1 VHDANYAPVRLLFF
15 KSRPSASS
23 RLVSAAGVL
32 GTVVLAGA
40 TAYYAVGDGRWSWFD
55 CFYMTII
62 TLSTVGFAET
72 LEGMNEIPEAR
83 VVTVALIVLGS
94 GTLLY
99 FISSL
104 TALIVE
110 GDLQG
115 VLRRRRM
122 QREIGTL
129 SQHVIVCG
137 IGTTGRHIATELK
150 AVGIPFVVID
160 TRGDLL
166 EELDEEFDGDFLYV
180 VGDATDDHVL
190 ELAGVERARGVI
202 SALNDDKANL
212 FVTISARALNPTARI
227 VAKSIEPSTEAKLR
241 RAGADSVVAPNY
253 IGGVRL
259 FSEMVSPKTV
269 AFLDRIV
276 QFGSG
281 ISVGIEAIDIPE
293 SSPLVGKRLAET
305 RLREAGGLVVAVHRA
320 DGDYVYNPGSEQE
333 LQAGDSLIVLADS
346 DDVVALRRSV
356 AG

>member
-1 VHDANYAPVRLLFF
+1 MRILFF
-15 KSRPSASS
+15 SLKRGAYG
-23 RLVSAAGVL
+23 RLIWAAGVL
-32 GTVVLAGA
+32 AAVVLVGA
-40 TAYYAVGDGRWSWFD
+40 TSYYAIGEGRWSWFD

-72 LEGMNEIPEAR
+72 LEGMNEVPEAR
-83 VVTVALIVLGS
+83 VVTVALIILGS

-115 VLRRRRM
+115 ILRRRSMHRAI
-122 QREIGTL
+122 ETL
-129 SQHVIVCG
+129 SDHVIVCG
-137 IGTTGRHIATELK
+137 SGTTGRHIASELR
-150 AVGIPFVVID
+150 AVGVPFVVID
-160 TRGDLL
+160 SDGSRL
-166 EELDEEFDGDFLYV
+166 EELSSEYDDTLLYIH
-180 VGDATDDHVL
+180 GDATDDHVL
-190 ELAGVERARGVI
+190 QLAGIERARGVI

-212 FVTISARALNPTARI
+212 FVTITARALNPKIRI
-227 VAKSIEPSTEAKLR
+227 VAKSIEASTEAKLR
-241 RAGADSVVAPNY
+241 RAGADAVVAPNY

-276 QFGSG
+276 RFGSG
-281 ISVGIEAIDIPE
+281 ISVGIEAIDIPA

-305 RLREAGGLVVAVHRA
+305 KIREAGALVVAVHRP
-320 DGDYVYNPGSEQE
+320 DGDYVYNPGSEHLLE
-333 LQAGDSLIVLADS
+333 AGDSLIVLADNR
-346 DDVVALRRSV
+346 DVAALRQRI

>member
-1 VHDANYAPVRLLFF
+1 MKLILFRSRCSAYGRLI
-15 KSRPSASS
+15 
-23 RLVSAAGVL
+23 SAAGVL
-32 GTVVLAGA
+32 GAVLLVGA
-40 TAYYAVGDGRWSWFD
+40 TSYFAVGEGRWSWFD

-72 LEGMNEIPEAR
+72 LEGMNEVPEAR
-83 VVTVALIVLGS
+83 AVTVALIVLGS

-115 VLRRRRM
+115 ILRRRRM
-122 QREIGTL
+122 QRAIGTL
-129 SQHVIVCG
+129 NNHIIVCG
-137 IGTTGRHIATELK
+137 IGTTGRHIATELG

-160 TRGDLL
+160 INGARL
-166 EELDEEFDGDFLYV
+166 EELNEEFDERLLYV
-180 VGDATDDHVL
+180 LGDATDDHTL

-212 FVTISARALNPTARI
+212 FVTISARALNPNARI
-227 VAKSIEPSTEAKLR
+227 VAKSIESSTEAKLR
-241 RAGADSVVAPNY
+241 RAGADAVVAPNY

-276 QFGSG
+276 RFGSG
-281 ISVGIEAIDIPE
+281 ISVGIESIDIPE
-293 SSPLVGKRLAET
+293 GSPLVGKRLAET
-305 RLREAGGLVVAVHRA
+305 NLRETGALVVAVHLS
-320 DGDYVYNPGSEQE
+320 DGDYVYNPGSEHL
-333 LQAGDSLIVLADS
+333 LQAGDSLIVLAESQDVKNLRAN
-346 DDVVALRRSV
+346 VVAGVDS
-356 AG
+356 

>member
-1 VHDANYAPVRLLFF
+1 MRLLFF
-15 KSRPSASS
+15 RRRSGAYS
-23 RLVSAAGVL
+23 RLLSAAGVL
-32 GTVVLAGA
+32 GAVVLVGA
-40 TAYYAVGDGRWSWFD
+40 TAYYAVGEGRWTWFE
-55 CFYMTII
+55 CLYMTVI

-72 LEGMNEIPEAR
+72 LQGMNEMAEAR
-83 VVTVALIVLGS
+83 AVTVALIILGS

-115 VLRRRRM
+115 ILRRRSM
-122 QREIGTL
+122 QRAIGTL
-129 SQHVIVCG
+129 NDHVIVCG
-137 IGTTGRHIATELK
+137 VGTTGRHIATELE

-160 TRGDLL
+160 SNGDLL
-166 EELDEEFDGDFLYV
+166 EELASEHGEELLYV

-190 ELAGVERARGVI
+190 ELAGIERARGVI

-212 FVTISARALNPTARI
+212 FVTISARALNPRARI
-227 VAKSIEPSTEAKLR
+227 VAKSIEPSTEGKLR
-241 RAGADSVVAPNY
+241 RAGADAVVAPNY

-276 QFGSG
+276 QFGGG

-293 SSPLVGKRLAET
+293 SSPLAGKRLAET
-305 RLREAGGLVVAVHRA
+305 DLRAAGALVVAVHRA
-320 DGDYVYNPGSEQE
+320 DGDYVYNPGSEQV
-333 LQAGDSLIVLADS
+333 LQAGDSLIVLAES
-346 DDVVALRRSV
+346 ADVAALRTRL

>member
-1 VHDANYAPVRLLFF
+1 VKLMFFQSRRGAYGRLI
-15 KSRPSASS
+15 
-23 RLVSAAGVL
+23 SAAGML
-32 GTVVLAGA
+32 AAVVLLGA
-40 TAYYAVGDGRWSWFD
+40 TLYYSVGEGRWSWFD

-72 LEGMNEIPEAR
+72 LEGMNEMPEAR
-83 VVTVALIVLGS
+83 AVTITLIVLGS

-115 VLRRRRM
+115 VLKRRSM
-122 QREIGTL
+122 QRSIDTL
-129 SQHVIVCG
+129 NNHIIVCG
-137 IGTTGRHIATELK
+137 VGTTGWHIATELR
-150 AVGIPFVVID
+150 AVGVPFVVVDGNRERID
-160 TRGDLL
+160 
-166 EELDEEFDGDFLYV
+166 ELNEEFNDELLFV
-180 VGDATDDHVL
+180 CGDATDDHTL
-190 ELAGVERARGVI
+190 DSAGVERARGVI

-227 VAKSIEPSTEAKLR
+227 VAKSIEPSTERKLR
-241 RAGADSVVAPNY
+241 RAGADAVVAPNY

-276 QFGSG
+276 QFGGG
-281 ISVGIEAIDIPE
+281 ISVGIEAIDVPAE
-293 SSPLVGKRLAET
+293 SPLVGKRLAET
-305 RLREAGGLVVAVHRA
+305 DIREAGALVVAVHRA
-320 DGDYVYNPGSEQE
+320 DGDYVYNPGGEH
-333 LQAGDSLIVLADS
+333 LVQAGDSLIVLAESHD
-346 DDVVALRRSV
+346 AAMLRQTL

>member
-1 VHDANYAPVRLLFF
+1 LL
-15 KSRPSASS
+15 
-23 RLVSAAGVL
+23 SAAGVL
-32 GTVVLAGA
+32 GAVVLVGA
-40 TAYYAVGDGRWSWFD
+40 TAYYGVGDGRWSWFD

-83 VVTVALIVLGS
+83 AVTITLIVLGS

-115 VLRRRRM
+115 ILRRRSM
-122 QREIGTL
+122 QRAIEAL
-129 SQHVIVCG
+129 SEHVIVCG
-137 IGTTGRHIATELK
+137 VGTTGRHIATELR

-160 TRGDLL
+160 ANKDLL
-166 EELDEEFDGDFLYV
+166 DELALDFDEELLHV

-190 ELAGVERARGVI
+190 ELAGIERARGVI
-202 SALNDDKANL
+202 SALNDDKSNL

-227 VAKSIEPSTEAKLR
+227 VAKSIESSTEGKLR
-241 RAGADSVVAPNY
+241 RAGADAVVAPNY

-276 QFGSG
+276 QFGGG
-281 ISVGIEAIDIPE
+281 ISVGIEAIDIPD

-305 RLREAGGLVVAVHRA
+305 DLRAAGALVVAVHKA
-320 DGDYVYNPGSEQE
+320 DGDYVYNPGGEQLLE
-333 LQAGDSLIVLADS
+333 VGDSLIVLAES
-346 DDVVALRRSV
+346 ADVAALQRSV
-356 AG
+356 IG

>member
-1 VHDANYAPVRLLFF
+1 VKLLVFRSRRDAYSRLL
-15 KSRPSASS
+15 
-23 RLVSAAGVL
+23 SAAGVL
-32 GTVVLAGA
+32 GAVVLVGA

-72 LEGMNEIPEAR
+72 LEGMNEMPNAR
-83 VVTVALIVLGS
+83 AVTVSLIVLGS

-115 VLRRRRM
+115 VLRRRSMERA
-122 QREIGTL
+122 IGTM
-129 SQHVIVCG
+129 SKHIIVCG
-137 IGTTGRHIATELK
+137 VGTTGRHIATELG
-150 AVGIPFVVID
+150 AVGIPFVVVD
-160 TRGDLL
+160 ANGELL
-166 EELDEEFDGDFLYV
+166 EELNQEFDGELLYV

-227 VAKSIEPSTEAKLR
+227 VAKSIEPSTERKLR
-241 RAGADSVVAPNY
+241 RAGADAVVAPNY

-305 RLREAGGLVVAVHRA
+305 ELREAGALVVAVHRA
-320 DGDYVYNPGSEQE
+320 DGDYVYNPGSEQVLE
-333 LQAGDSLIVLADS
+333 AGDSLIVLAETE
-346 DDVVALRRSV
+346 DVAALRQTVS
-356 AG
+356 G

>member
-1 VHDANYAPVRLLFF
+1 VKLMFFQSRRGAYGRLI
-15 KSRPSASS
+15 
-23 RLVSAAGVL
+23 SAAGVL
-32 GTVVLAGA
+32 AAVVLVGA
-40 TAYYAVGDGRWSWFD
+40 TAYFAVGEGRWSWFD
-55 CFYMTII
+55 CFYMTVI

-72 LEGMNEIPEAR
+72 LEGMNEMPEAR
-83 VVTVALIVLGS
+83 AVTITLIVLGS

-115 VLRRRRM
+115 ILRRRSM
-122 QREIGTL
+122 QRAIDQL
-129 SQHVIVCG
+129 NKHVIVCG
-137 IGTTGRHIATELK
+137 IGTTGRHIATELS
-150 AVGIPFVVID
+150 AVGVPFVVVD
-160 TRGDLL
+160 TNRGR
-166 EELDEEFDGDFLYV
+166 LDELSEEFNDSLLYV
-180 VGDATDDHVL
+180 IGDATDDHVL

-212 FVTISARALNPTARI
+212 FVTISARALNPAARI

-259 FSEMVSPKTV
+259 FSEMVSPKAA

-281 ISVGIEAIDIPE
+281 ISVGLEAIDIPIE
-293 SSPLVGKRLAET
+293 SPIIGQRLAET
-305 RLREAGGLVVAVHRA
+305 DIREAGALVVAVHRA
-320 DGDYVYNPGSEQE
+320 DGDYVYNPGSEHLLE
-333 LQAGDSLIVLADS
+333 AGDSLIVLADS
-346 DDVVALRRSV
+346 EDIAALRQTV

>member
-1 VHDANYAPVRLLFF
+1 MFF
-15 KSRPSASS
+15 KSRSSAYS

-32 GTVVLAGA
+32 GAVVLAGA

-72 LEGMNEIPEAR
+72 LEGMNEIGEAR
-83 VVTVALIVLGS
+83 AVTVTLIILGS

-122 QREIGTL
+122 QRAIGTL

-150 AVGIPFVVID
+150 AVGIPFVVVD

-166 EELDEEFDGDFLYV
+166 EELDEEFEGELLYV

-190 ELAGVERARGVI
+190 ELAGVDRARGVI
-202 SALNDDKANL
+202 SALNDDKSNL

-227 VAKSIEPSTEAKLR
+227 VAKSIEPSTEGKLR

-305 RLREAGGLVVAVHRA
+305 RLREAGALVVAVHLT

-333 LQAGDSLIVLADS
+333 LHAGDSLIVLADS
-346 DDVVALRRSV
+346 NDVAALRQRV

>member
-1 VHDANYAPVRLLFF
+1 VKLMFF
-15 KSRPSASS
+15 KSRRGGAYG
-23 RLVSAAGVL
+23 RLISAAGVL
-32 GTVVLAGA
+32 GAVVLVGA
-40 TAYYAVGDGRWSWFD
+40 TAYYAVGEGRWSWFD
-55 CFYMTII
+55 CLYMTII

-72 LEGMNEIPEAR
+72 LEGMNEMPEAR
-83 VVTVALIVLGS
+83 GVTISLIVLGS

-115 VLRRRRM
+115 ILRRRGM
-122 QREIGTL
+122 QRAIEKL
-129 SQHVIVCG
+129 NKHVIVCG
-137 IGTTGRHIATELK
+137 IGTTGRHIATELG
-150 AVGIPFVVID
+150 AVGVPFVVID
-160 TRGDLL
+160 SNRERLD
-166 EELDEEFDGDFLYV
+166 ELSEEFDDGLLYV
-180 VGDATDDHVL
+180 IGDATDDHVL
-190 ELAGVERARGVI
+190 ELAGIERARGVI

-259 FSEMVSPKTV
+259 FSEMVSPKAA

-281 ISVGIEAIDIPE
+281 ISVGLEAIDVPAE
-293 SSPLVGKRLAET
+293 SPLVGQRLAET
-305 RLREAGGLVVAVHRA
+305 DIREAGALVVAVHRA
-320 DGDYVYNPGSEQE
+320 DGDYVYNPGSEH
-333 LQAGDSLIVLADS
+333 LLKAGDSLIVLADS
-346 DDVVALRRSV
+346 EDIAALRRTV
-356 AG
+356 TG

>member
-1 VHDANYAPVRLLFF
+1 MKLVFF
-15 KSRPSASS
+15 GSRRSAYS

-32 GTVVLAGA
+32 GAVVLVGA
-40 TAYYAVGDGRWSWFD
+40 TAYYSVGAGRWSWFD
-55 CFYMTII
+55 CFYMTVI

-83 VVTVALIVLGS
+83 AVTIALIILGS

-115 VLRRRRM
+115 ILRRRSM
-122 QREIGTL
+122 QRAIGAM
-129 SQHVIVCG
+129 SGHVIVCG
-137 IGTTGRHIATELK
+137 VGTTGRHIATELR

-160 TRGDLL
+160 KNKELL
-166 EELDEEFDGDFLYV
+166 EELTVEFDEELLHV
-180 VGDATDDHVL
+180 VGDATDDHAL
-190 ELAGVERARGVI
+190 ELAGVARARGVI
-202 SALNDDKANL
+202 SALNDDKSNL
-212 FVTISARALNPTARI
+212 FVTISARAMNPTARI
-227 VAKSIEPSTEAKLR
+227 VAKSIEPSTSDKLR
-241 RAGADSVVAPNY
+241 RAGADAVVAPNY

-276 QFGSG
+276 QFGGG

-293 SSPLVGKRLAET
+293 SSTLAGKRLAET
-305 RLREAGGLVVAVHRA
+305 DLRAAGALVVAVHKF
-320 DGDYVYNPGSEQE
+320 DGDYVYNPGSEQLLE
-333 LQAGDSLIVLADS
+333 AGDSLIVLAES
-346 DDVVALRRSV
+346 ADVAALKARV

>member
-1 VHDANYAPVRLLFF
+1 MKLISFRSRRGGYGRLL
-15 KSRPSASS
+15 
-23 RLVSAAGVL
+23 SAAGVL
-32 GTVVLAGA
+32 GAVVLAGA

-72 LEGMNEIPEAR
+72 LEGMNEMPNAR
-83 VVTVALIVLGS
+83 AVTVTLIILGS

-115 VLRRRRM
+115 ILRRRSM
-122 QREIGTL
+122 QRAIGTL
-129 SQHVIVCG
+129 GEHIIVCG
-137 IGTTGRHIATELK
+137 VGTTGRHIAIELE
-150 AVGIPFVVID
+150 AVGIPFVVVD
-160 TRGDLL
+160 TNRALL
-166 EELDEEFDGDFLYV
+166 EEFNEEFEEDLLYV

-202 SALNDDKANL
+202 SALNDDKSNL

-227 VAKSIEPSTEAKLR
+227 VAKSIEPSTERKLR
-241 RAGADSVVAPNY
+241 RAGADAVVAPNY
-253 IGGVRL
+253 IGVRL

-281 ISVGIEAIDIPE
+281 ISVGIEAIDIPA
-293 SSPLVGKRLAET
+293 SSPLVGQRLAET
-305 RLREAGGLVVAVHRA
+305 DLREAGALVVAVHLA
-320 DGDYVYNPGSEQE
+320 GGDYVYNPGSEQL
-333 LQAGDSLIVLADS
+333 LQAGDSLIVLAES
-346 DDVVALRRSV
+346 DDVAALRQSV

>member
-1 VHDANYAPVRLLFF
+1 MNPFLLRSRRGAYGRLI
-15 KSRPSASS
+15 SAT
-23 RLVSAAGVL
+23 GVL
-32 GTVVLAGA
+32 ATVVLVGA
-40 TAYYAVGDGRWSWFD
+40 TSYYGVGDGRWSWFD

-72 LEGMNEIPEAR
+72 LDGMNQIPEAR
-83 VVTVALIVLGS
+83 VVTITLIVLGS

-115 VLRRRRM
+115 ILRRRSMDRA
-122 QREIGTL
+122 IDKL
-129 SQHVIVCG
+129 ANHVIVCG
-137 IGTTGRHIATELK
+137 IGTTGRHIATELR
-150 AVGIPFVVID
+150 AVGVPFVVID
-160 TRGDLL
+160 SDR
-166 EELDEEFDGDFLYV
+166 ERLDELNAEFEDTLRFVHGN
-180 VGDATDDHVL
+180 ATDDHVL
-190 ELAGVERARGVI
+190 ELAGIVRARGVI

-212 FVTISARALNPTARI
+212 FVTISARALNPNTRI

-281 ISVGIEAIDIPE
+281 ISVGLEAIDIPPE
-293 SSPLVGKRLAET
+293 SPLVGKRLAET
-305 RLREAGGLVVAVHRA
+305 NIREKGALVVAVHRA
-320 DGDYVYNPGSEQE
+320 DGDYVYNPGSEHSLE
-333 LQAGDSLIVLADS
+333 AGDSLIVLADS
-346 DDVVALRRSV
+346 SDIAALRQTI

>member
-1 VHDANYAPVRLLFF
+1 VKLLFF
-15 KSRPSASS
+15 QSRRGAYG
-23 RLVSAAGVL
+23 RLISAAGVL
-32 GTVVLAGA
+32 AGVVVVGA
-40 TAYYAVGDGRWSWFD
+40 TAYYSVGDGRWSWFD

-72 LEGMNEIPEAR
+72 LEGMNEMPEAR
-83 VVTVALIVLGS
+83 GVTLTLIVLGS

-115 VLRRRRM
+115 ILRRRGM
-122 QREIGTL
+122 QRAIGTL
-129 SQHVIVCG
+129 NKHVIVCG
-137 IGTTGRHIATELK
+137 IGTTGWHIATELR
-150 AVGIPFVVID
+150 AVGVPFVVVD
-160 TRGDLL
+160 TNR
-166 EELDEEFDGDFLYV
+166 ERLDELNEEFEEGLLYV
-180 VGDATDDHVL
+180 HGDATDDHVL

-227 VAKSIEPSTEAKLR
+227 VAKSIEPSTERKLR
-241 RAGADSVVAPNY
+241 RAGADAVVAPNY

-276 QFGSG
+276 QFGGG
-281 ISVGIEAIDIPE
+281 ISVGLQAIDIPAA
-293 SSPLVGKRLAET
+293 SVQPGR
-305 RLREAGGLVVAVHRA
+305 RA
-320 DGDYVYNPGSEQE
+320 FAPG
-333 LQAGDSLIVLADS
+333 
-346 DDVVALRRSV
+346 R
-356 AG
+356 

>member
-1 VHDANYAPVRLLFF
+1 VHDANLAPVKILFF
-15 KSRPSASS
+15 QSRRGAYG
-23 RLVSAAGVL
+23 RLISAAGVL
-32 GTVVLAGA
+32 AAVVVVGA
-40 TAYYAVGDGRWSWFD
+40 ASYYGIGDGRWSWFD

-72 LEGMNEIPEAR
+72 LEGMNEIREAR
-83 VVTVALIVLGS
+83 AVTLTLIILGS

-115 VLRRRRM
+115 ILRRRSM
-122 QREIGTL
+122 QRAIGSL
-129 SQHVIVCG
+129 NNHVIVCG
-137 IGTTGRHIATELK
+137 IGTTGWHIATELN
-150 AVGIPFVVID
+150 AVGVPFVVVD
-160 TRGDLL
+160 KSRERVD
-166 EELDEEFDGDFLYV
+166 ELNEEFDDGLLYV
-180 VGDATDDHVL
+180 HGDATDDHVL

-227 VAKSIEPSTEAKLR
+227 VAKSIEPSTERKLR
-241 RAGADSVVAPNY
+241 RAGADAVVAPNY

-259 FSEMVSPKTV
+259 FSEMISPKTV

-281 ISVGIEAIDIPE
+281 ISVGLEAIDIPA
-293 SSPLVGKRLAET
+293 SSSLVGKRLAET
-305 RLREAGGLVVAVHRA
+305 DIREAGALVIAVHRS
-320 DGDYVYNPGSEQE
+320 DGDYVYNPGGE
-333 LQAGDSLIVLADS
+333 LLVEAGDSLIVLAESQDAT
-346 DDVVALRRSV
+346 ALRRLV

>member
-1 VHDANYAPVRLLFF
+1 VRLLFF
-15 KSRPSASS
+15 QSRRGAYG
-23 RLVSAAGVL
+23 RLISAAGVL
-32 GTVVLAGA
+32 AAVVVAGSA
-40 TAYYAVGDGRWSWFD
+40 SYYAVGDGRWSWFD

-72 LEGMNEIPEAR
+72 LEGMNEISEAR
-83 VVTVALIVLGS
+83 AVTITLIILGS

-115 VLRRRRM
+115 ILRRRSM
-122 QREIGTL
+122 QRAIGTL
-129 SQHVIVCG
+129 NNHVIVCG
-137 IGTTGRHIATELK
+137 IGTTGWHIATELS
-150 AVGIPFVVID
+150 AVGIPFVVVE
-160 TRGDLL
+160 RSR
-166 EELDEEFDGDFLYV
+166 ERLDELNDEFDDALLYV
-180 VGDATDDHVL
+180 HGDATDDHIL

-227 VAKSIEPSTEAKLR
+227 VAKSIEPSTERKLR
-241 RAGADSVVAPNY
+241 RAGADAVVAPNY

-276 QFGSG
+276 QFGGG
-281 ISVGIEAIDIPE
+281 ISVGLEAIDIPAT
-293 SSPLVGKRLAET
+293 SPLVGKRLAET
-305 RLREAGGLVVAVHRA
+305 DIREAGALVVAVHRS
-320 DGDYVYNPGSEQE
+320 DGDYVYNPGGEHLLE
-333 LQAGDSLIVLADS
+333 AGDSLIVLADS
-346 DDVVALRRSV
+346 QDATAVRQSLL
-356 AG
+356 G

>member
-1 VHDANYAPVRLLFF
+1 VHDANYAPVKLMFFQSRRGAYGRLI
-15 KSRPSASS
+15 
-23 RLVSAAGVL
+23 SAAGVL
-32 GTVVLAGA
+32 TAVVLAGA
-40 TAYYAVGDGRWSWFD
+40 TAYFVVGEGRWSWFD

-72 LEGMNEIPEAR
+72 LEGMNEMPEAR
-83 VVTVALIVLGS
+83 AVTISLIILGS

-115 VLRRRRM
+115 ILRRRSM
-122 QREIGTL
+122 QRAIDKL
-129 SQHVIVCG
+129 NQHVIVCG
-137 IGTTGRHIATELK
+137 IGTTGRHIATELS
-150 AVGIPFVVID
+150 AVGVPFVVLD
-160 TRGDLL
+160 RDRGRL
-166 EELDEEFDGDFLYV
+166 EELSQEFNDGLLYV
-180 VGDATDDHVL
+180 IGDATDDHVL
-190 ELAGVERARGVI
+190 ELAGIERARGVI

-253 IGGVRL
+253 IG
-259 FSEMVSPKTV
+259 
-269 AFLDRIV
+269 RIV

-281 ISVGIEAIDIPE
+281 ISVGLEAIDVPAG
-293 SSPLVGKRLAET
+293 SPLVGQRLAET
-305 RLREAGGLVVAVHRA
+305 DIRAAGALVVAVHRS
-320 DGDYVYNPGSEQE
+320 DGDYVYNPGSEHLLE
-333 LQAGDSLIVLADS
+333 AGDSLIVLADS
-346 DDVVALRRSV
+346 EDMAALRQTV

>member
-1 VHDANYAPVRLLFF
+1 VKLWFFQSRRGAYGRLI
-15 KSRPSASS
+15 
-23 RLVSAAGVL
+23 SAAGML
-32 GTVVLAGA
+32 AAVVFLGA
-40 TAYYAVGDGRWSWFD
+40 TAYYSVGEGRWSLFD

-72 LEGMNEIPEAR
+72 LEGMNEIREAR
-83 VVTVALIVLGS
+83 AVTITLIIVGS

-115 VLRRRRM
+115 ILRRRSM
-122 QREIGTL
+122 QRAIGTL
-129 SQHVIVCG
+129 DNHVIVCG
-137 IGTTGRHIATELK
+137 IGTTGWHIATELK
-150 AVGIPFVVID
+150 AVGVPFVVID
-160 TRGDLL
+160 SNRERLDELN
-166 EELDEEFDGDFLYV
+166 EELNDALLCV
-180 VGDATDDHVL
+180 HGDATDDHVL
-190 ELAGVERARGVI
+190 ELAGIERARGVI

-227 VAKSIEPSTEAKLR
+227 VAKSIEPSTERKLR

-276 QFGSG
+276 QFGGG
-281 ISVGIEAIDIPE
+281 ISVGLEAIDIPPA
-293 SSPLVGKRLAET
+293 SPLVGKRLAET
-305 RLREAGGLVVAVHRA
+305 DIREAGALVVAVHRS
-320 DGDYVYNPGSEQE
+320 DGDYVYNPGGEHLLE
-333 LQAGDSLIVLADS
+333 AGDSLIVLADFQ
-346 DDVVALRRSV
+346 DAAALRQSV
-356 AG
+356 TG

>member
-1 VHDANYAPVRLLFF
+1 VNPFFF
-15 KSRPSASS
+15 KSRRGAYGRLISATSI
-23 RLVSAAGVL
+23 LGV
-32 GTVVLAGA
+32 VVLVGA
-40 TAYYAVGDGRWSWFD
+40 AAYYGIGDGRWTWFD

-83 VVTVALIVLGS
+83 AVTIALIVLGS

-115 VLRRRRM
+115 ILRRRSMDRT
-122 QREIGTL
+122 IDTL
-129 SQHVIVCG
+129 SNHIIVCG
-137 IGTTGRHIATELK
+137 IGTTGRHIATELR
-150 AVGIPFVVID
+150 AVGVPFVVIESD
-160 TRGDLL
+160 RVRVD
-166 EELDEEFDGDFLYV
+166 ELNEEFNDTLLFV
-180 VGDATDDHVL
+180 NGDATDDHVL
-190 ELAGVERARGVI
+190 ELAGIARARGVI

-212 FVTISARALNPTARI
+212 FVTISARALNPKARI
-227 VAKSIEPSTEAKLR
+227 VAKSIEPSTEPKLR

-281 ISVGIEAIDIPE
+281 ISVGLEAIDIPPE
-293 SSPLVGKRLAET
+293 SPLVGKRLAEAGI
-305 RLREAGGLVVAVHRA
+305 REKGALVVAVHRS
-320 DGDYVYNPGSEQE
+320 DGEYVYNPGSEHS

-346 DDVVALRRSV
+346 HDLAALRETVS
-356 AG
+356 G

>member
-1 VHDANYAPVRLLFF
+1 MKLLLFR
-15 KSRPSASS
+15 SRRSAYG

-32 GTVVLAGA
+32 GAVVLVGA
-40 TAYYAVGDGRWSWFD
+40 TAYYGVGEGRWSWFD

-72 LEGMNEIPEAR
+72 LEGMNDIPEAR
-83 VVTVALIVLGS
+83 AVTIALIILGS

-115 VLRRRRM
+115 ILRRRSM
-122 QREIGTL
+122 QRAIGTL
-129 SQHVIVCG
+129 SGHVIVCG
-137 IGTTGRHIATELK
+137 IGTTGRHIATELQ
-150 AVGIPFVVID
+150 AVGIPFVVVD
-160 TRGDLL
+160 EKGDLL
-166 EELDEEFDGDFLYV
+166 EELTEEFGEDLLYV

-190 ELAGVERARGVI
+190 ELAGVDRARGVI

-212 FVTISARALNPTARI
+212 FVTITARALNPTARI

-241 RAGADSVVAPNY
+241 RAGADAVVAPNY

-276 QFGSG
+276 QFGGG

-293 SSPLVGKRLAET
+293 SSPLAGKRLAET
-305 RLREAGGLVVAVHRA
+305 DLRAAGALVVAVHRA
-320 DGDYVYNPGSEQE
+320 DGDYIYNPGSEQR
-333 LQAGDSLIVLADS
+333 LQAGDSLIVLAES
-346 DDVVALRRSV
+346 ADVEALRSSV
-356 AG
+356 SG